1 MLIILIII
9 AAELGDYDENTH
21 TPAFVSEFR
30 FIPDQNEEMEVHI
43 LEQYKKLRYK
53 LFLYLGMDLLIDGQ
67 ISSFC
72 PNQSEAEG

>member
-30 FIPDQNEEMEVHI
+30 FIPDQNEEMEVGSQSLDEKLQAKAKARFSI
-43 LEQYKKLRYK
+43 SIWIQY
-53 LFLYLGMDLLIDGQ
+53 
-67 ISSFC
+67 
-72 PNQSEAEG
+72 

>member
-43 LEQYKKLRYK
+43 LEQYKKLRYW
-53 LFLYLGMDLLIDGQ
+53 LLCFKGGL
-67 ISSFC
+67 ISAECSDR
-72 PNQSEAEG
+72 SENIFWD